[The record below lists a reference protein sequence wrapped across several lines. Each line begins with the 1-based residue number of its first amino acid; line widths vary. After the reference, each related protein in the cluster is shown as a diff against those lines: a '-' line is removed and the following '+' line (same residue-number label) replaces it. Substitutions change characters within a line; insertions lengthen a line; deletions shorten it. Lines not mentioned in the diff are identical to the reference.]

1 MTTENRDLGERLLEY
16 AARTIKLVKFL
27 PNTLVGRRLGD
38 QLLRSATSAGAN
50 YEEAR
55 GAESKVDFAHKLQVS
70 LKEMRESNYWLRLLV
85 MSGEVSAKRMSG
97 LLEESNQLR
106 AILSKSVATAKG
118 TSKGNTNDGP

>member
-55 GAESKVDFAHKLQVS
+55 GAESKVDFAHKLRVS

>member
-1 MTTENRDLGERLLEY
+1 VIAEKRDLAERLLEY
-16 AARTIKLVKFL
+16 AARIIKLVKSL

-38 QLLRSATSAGAN
+38 QSLRSATSAGAN

-55 GAESKVDFAHKLQVS
+55 GAESKVDFAHKLQVA

-85 MSGEVSAKRMSG
+85 MSGEVSAKRMAG

-106 AILSKSVATAKG
+106 AILSKSVATTKG
-118 TSKGNTNDGP
+118 TSKEDSNA